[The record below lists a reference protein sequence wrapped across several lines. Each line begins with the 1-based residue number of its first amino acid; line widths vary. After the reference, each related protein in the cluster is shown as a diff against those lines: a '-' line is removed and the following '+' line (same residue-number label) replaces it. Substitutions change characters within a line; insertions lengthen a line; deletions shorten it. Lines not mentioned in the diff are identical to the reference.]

1 MARPT
6 QKLLLPAVI
15 LLWTLA
21 SLGFTAQWDLHPVL
35 RYYGWV
41 FTAQVAFLM
50 FFAPAIARQLRGS
63 RRSQKNESLP

>member
-1 MARPT
+1 MVRP
-6 QKLLLPAVI
+6 KRHLLLPTVI
-15 LLWTLA
+15 LLWTVA
-21 SLGFTAQWDLHPVL
+21 SLGVMAQWDLSPVL

-41 FTAQVAFLM
+41 FTAQVAFLI

>member
-1 MARPT
+1 MARST

-21 SLGFTAQWDLHPVL
+21 SLGFMAQWDLHPVL

-50 FFAPAIARQLRGS
+50 FFAPAIVRQLRS
-63 RRSQKNESLP
+63 SKRSQKNKSLP